1 MGAGLRDSVYIGF
14 SQTDDPSSQFSQIRY
29 RFRVVSSIVF
39 CCWSYL
45 RNCIKMVIVYPN
57 DYDDWT
63 MTILIWMM
71 GGGGRG
77 KDGGG
82 ISHRVVN

>member
-1 MGAGLRDSVYIGF
+1 MTPQVNYDNLF
-14 SQTDDPSSQFSQIRY
+14 SCVVRVV
-29 RFRVVSSIVF
+29 RVVSSIVF

-45 RNCIKMVIVYPN
+45 RNCIKIVIVCPI

-71 GGGGRG
+71 GGGGRE

-82 ISHRVVN
+82 VFAKGGQ